1 MCTQEFDDEFKV
13 LKTNYQ
19 LKSQDKNMINQEY
32 KRRERE
38 SDEKFLQI
46 YHHLLS
52 ILLFFVV

>member
-1 MCTQEFDDEFKV
+1 MCMQEFDDEIKV